1 MSAAALRAR
10 AKRYRELVDGMIRES
25 QLARGRKLGLTRQEI
40 LEYSL
45 VLVQADEVLGD
56 AERLMRRAAERIDA
70 DANKGGCSR
79 EGFQSP
85 RRPRSY
91 TARSR
96 SLRP

>member
-70 DANKGGCSR
+70 DANKGG
-79 EGFQSP
+79 
-85 RRPRSY
+85 
-91 TARSR
+91 
-96 SLRP
+96 